1 MRRCRGQ
8 CTCNCIRK
16 NQTRHGEA
24 KLTATDSIEKGCR
37 RGSPSSGGRGLTL
50 GGWDV
55 GRFGVAA
62 CYGWRCSLIWGS
74 SFVWIKIG
82 LRAFTPMQVAFLRL
96 LFAAGVLGVICRLRG
111 LRMPREPVVWAHS
124 VIVLGVFGTGIA
136 YILNYRLIADDGPIV
151 ASTVTYLIPVVAILF
166 GVAVLG
172 ESLNLRVLAGMVVV
186 LAGVGLVRRTRP
198 PVPVAVPET
207 SQLGTP
213 ASQRHIGATT
223 GPISPIC
230 LHVRLA
236 AQRGCRTARG
246 RLWCSTPSP
255 ARRPTR
261 HYGRQISRATPDP

>member
-1 MRRCRGQ
+1 
-8 CTCNCIRK
+8 
-16 NQTRHGEA
+16 
-24 KLTATDSIEKGCR
+24 
-37 RGSPSSGGRGLTL
+37 
-50 GGWDV
+50 
-55 GRFGVAA
+55 
-62 CYGWRCSLIWGS
+62 
-74 SFVWIKIG
+74 
-82 LRAFTPMQVAFLRL
+82 MQVAFLRL